1 MPAAVFP
8 HAAVASPH
16 YLASTAGLAVLLSG
30 GNAADAAV
38 AMNLVLAV
46 VYPHMSGLGGDL
58 FAMVWQEGELAG
70 LNSSGH
76 LPTSAKL
83 EGDSVPRTGVASATV
98 PGAVAGWLALLERF
112 GSRSLREL
120 AAPAIRYAREGC
132 PRAPGLVRITQAM
145 SRLLER
151 DSDVKRIFLSD
162 GPLVQPELAETLEGI
177 EMFYSGPVAE
187 RSPAP
192 FSPQDFAEHQAEWVT
207 PERLAWRE
215 LEVCEMPPNSRGHLA
230 LRALERL
237 EPLDGLTPDD
247 VEWHQRLIRA
257 IRAVDPALGG
267 PMEGDTIYLGARDE
281 NGMHNRAAYFKPDEY
296 LPGARLPAHTLAPA
310 MALRDGEPSFLFGT
324 MGGESQIQVH
334 LQLLARVFV
343 AGQEIGDAVAAPR
356 WRITRDG
363 LWQEPGLPGLGGSG
377 FPYPDLAGHA
387 QAILVDADGL
397 HAAFDPRSDGAAVGY

>member
-46 VYPHMSGLGGDL
+46 VYPHMCGLGGDL

-257 IRAVDPALGG
+257 IRAVDPALAG

-281 NGMHNRAAYFKPDEY
+281 
-296 LPGARLPAHTLAPA
+296 
-310 MALRDGEPSFLFGT
+310 
-324 MGGESQIQVH
+324 I
-334 LQLLARVFV
+334 
-343 AGQEIGDAVAAPR
+343 
-356 WRITRDG
+356 
-363 LWQEPGLPGLGGSG
+363 
-377 FPYPDLAGHA
+377 
-387 QAILVDADGL
+387 
-397 HAAFDPRSDGAAVGY
+397 